1 MTEVIAIRSERL
13 TLHYVGGD
21 VHERACFAQ
30 TALLL
35 EHHCELY
42 DNLNELAAHPPRRGI
57 IFLHDDPAFGGI
69 PAGFERLEGLGI
81 WLPVI
86 AIGEAPSPRKIV
98 EAIKAGA
105 LDYIVLP
112 VQAERLDRCLARN
125 ALEAQRN
132 ATLRR
137 KKVEA
142 QERLAR
148 LSRREAE
155 VLDLL
160 ANGCSNKLIARE
172 LGISPRTVEIHR
184 SNMINK
190 IGASNSAGALRLKLE
205 AYGP

>member
-1 MTEVIAIRSERL
+1 MHETSSGSERL

-21 VHERACFAQ
+21 VHERARFAQ
-30 TALLL
+30 TAILIG
-35 EHHCELY
+35 HHCELY
-42 DNLNELAAHPPRRGI
+42 DNLDELAVHPPRRGI
-57 IFLHDDPAFGGI
+57 IFLHDDPKVGGI
-69 PAGFERLEGLGI
+69 PAGFERLERLGI

-86 AIGEAPSPRKIV
+86 AIGEQPSPEKIV
-98 EAIKAGA
+98 KSIKAGA

-112 VQAERLDRCLARN
+112 VEVERLDRCLARN
-125 ALEAQRN
+125 ALEAQQN

-148 LSRREAE
+148 LSPREAE

-190 IGASNSAGALRLKLE
+190 IGAPNSAGALRLKLE
-205 AYGP
+205 SNGL